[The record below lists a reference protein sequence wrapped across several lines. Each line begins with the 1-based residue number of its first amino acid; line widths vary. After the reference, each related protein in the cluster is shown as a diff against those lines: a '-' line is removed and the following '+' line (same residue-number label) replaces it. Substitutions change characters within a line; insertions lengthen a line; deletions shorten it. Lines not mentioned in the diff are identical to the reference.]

1 MAKKKP
7 ICNVGDRISTPT
19 KAQGT
24 VEHTSYTSI
33 KPYKI
38 RWENGLFG
46 IYSAKDFD
54 KYGYTIHPPEPTA
67 GVIQEKEEQL
77 WQQFGIEDIE
87 QSEEPCNLSKLVA
100 CSRDKEASPVQLSLL
115 AGLTGESPS
124 KTTKMRSQSLNQTS
138 IIKSLE
144 LISESFVQDQAN
156 MICSVEDSLVQTP
169 AEPGTELELLTYL
182 QNLEP
187 CSASSSDVSEKPS
200 PNSSFWNSL
209 RDLSIEDLERG
220 LEDCEWEDI
229 KASIQSSRQL
239 INLKRSLRGK
249 DCLSFPTLLSGRGR
263 GCRDAGLVE
272 CEKWWKKHV
281 IQTIGSQLSAEAIA
295 CLHGFPSNWYRGI
308 SPASVAQPDTQA
320 DLQPESLE
328 VKPLLSPKQGLPLN
342 GSSGCGPNFS
352 REWQIG
358 DRVELVETMEFNRRK
373 LGETGTVTEVRN
385 DGGVARITITWDK
398 KRPKLNNST
407 VLLAET
413 KTVRLIDQSP
423 ASHQSEANLSDS
435 LIGHHFYIDSLEVI
449 AQAIA
454 PPQNWRETPDSPIIQ
469 AVKVRP
475 WWNKLRDR
483 VLPESLLV
491 PLDELTEVTDFSE
504 SPSKLI
510 CGDSTDNSLE
520 NPESLIRK
528 EPRWWVGD
536 RLIGELN
543 TGEIIES
550 TLKEVHIMW
559 TNSKGGKC
567 GERYPRHQLKHLT
580 DFQYEEAPTKEKD
593 SRQIGSLYWYTKNV
607 ADKTDTIQIYPK
619 WDGIGERPKP
629 QQLVKNDEIDRLWYW
644 GYSYVEKEL
653 GKWRDKSAA
662 VPRKKLSAVR
672 QALRDGKPHTY
683 ILKEIL
689 GK

>member
-1 MAKKKP
+1 MSKSSRKKA
-7 ICNVGDRISTPT
+7 ICNVGDRVLTPSG
-19 KAQGT
+19 KSEGT
-24 VEHTSYTSI
+24 VEDTSYTSI

-54 KYGYTIHPPEPTA
+54 KYGYTIHPPEPQ
-67 GVIQEKEEQL
+67 IEDIEEEEEQL

-87 QSEEPCNLSKLVA
+87 QSEEPCNLSELVV
-100 CSRDKEASPVQLSLL
+100 CLRDKEASPVQLSLL
-115 AGLTGESPS
+115 ADSIGESPS
-124 KTTKMRSQSLNQTS
+124 RTTKTRSQFFNQTS
-138 IIKSLE
+138 TIKSLE
-144 LISESFVQDQAN
+144 LTSETFTQTGTN
-156 MICSVEDSLVQTP
+156 TIYSVEDSPVQTP
-169 AEPGTELELLTYL
+169 AEPETELELLTYL
-182 QNLEP
+182 QNQEQ
-187 CSASSSDVSEKPS
+187 CSASSSDVSEKPN
-200 PNSSFWNSL
+200 PNSSFWNNL
-209 RDLSIEDLERG
+209 RDLSIEDLEHG
-220 LEDCEWEDI
+220 LEHCDWADI
-229 KASIQSSRQL
+229 RASIQSSRQL
-239 INLKRSLRGK
+239 INLERSLRGK
-249 DCLSFPTLLSGRGR
+249 GSLSFPTLLCGRGKKS
-263 GCRDAGLVE
+263 RDAGLVE
-272 CEKWWKKHV
+272 CEIWWKQNV
-281 IQTIGSQLSAEAIA
+281 IQTIGLQLSAEAIA

-413 KTVRLIDQSP
+413 KTVRLIDQS
-423 ASHQSEANLSDS
+423 AAVHQSEANLSDS

-469 AVKVRP
+469 AIKVRP

-483 VLPESLLV
+483 MLPESLLV
-491 PLDELTEVTDFSE
+491 PLDELTEVTSFSE
-504 SPSKLI
+504 LPSERV
-510 CGDSTDNSLE
+510 CGDSADNSLE
-520 NPESLIRK
+520 KSE
-528 EPRWWVGD
+528 
-536 RLIGELN
+536 
-543 TGEIIES
+543 
-550 TLKEVHIMW
+550 TL
-559 TNSKGGKC
+559 T
-567 GERYPRHQLKHLT
+567 
-580 DFQYEEAPTKEKD
+580 TK
-593 SRQIGSLYWYTKNV
+593 QTGSLYQYTANR
-607 ADKTDTIQIYPK
+607 ADKAGVIQTYPK
-619 WDGIGERPKP
+619 VEGERKREE
-629 QQLVKNDEIDRLWYW
+629 DSHWYW

-653 GKWRDKSAA
+653 GKWRDKTAA
-662 VPRKKLSAVR
+662 IPRKKLSSVR
-672 QALRDGKPHTY
+672 AALRDGKPYTY
-683 ILKEIL
+683 ILQEIL